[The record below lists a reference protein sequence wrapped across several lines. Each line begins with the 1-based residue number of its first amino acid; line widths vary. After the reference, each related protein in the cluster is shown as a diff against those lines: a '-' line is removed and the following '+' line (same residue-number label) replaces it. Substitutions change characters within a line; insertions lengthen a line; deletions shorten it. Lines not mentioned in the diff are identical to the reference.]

1 MTAAI
6 QKLDQSATQAPSIPK
21 VIVRA
26 EPTLARILKTL
37 DADYVKVQVRQRNVT
52 MRIALVSSGNLT
64 TTCCVITQ
72 KSTVRIYFVVKPE
85 VPKRNCVLSVRV
97 LYKNVTAILVSVCL
111 VNSVTDIIENTERHK
126 FTPYTCQNMRYL
138 GMLK

>member
-37 DADYVKVQVRQRNVT
+37 DADYVKVQVRQHNIT
-52 MRIALVSSGNLT
+52 MRTVLVSSGNFYHYLLLNPLPALT
-64 TTCCVITQ
+64 
-72 KSTVRIYFVVKPE
+72 
-85 VPKRNCVLSVRV
+85 
-97 LYKNVTAILVSVCL
+97 
-111 VNSVTDIIENTERHK
+111 
-126 FTPYTCQNMRYL
+126 
-138 GMLK
+138 

>member
-37 DADYVKVQVRQRNVT
+37 DADYVKVQVRHQNIT
-52 MRIALVSSGNLT
+52 MRTALVSSGNFT
-64 TTCCVITQ
+64 TTCVITQ
-72 KSTVRIYFVVKPE
+72 KSTVPF
-85 VPKRNCVLSVRV
+85 
-97 LYKNVTAILVSVCL
+97 
-111 VNSVTDIIENTERHK
+111 
-126 FTPYTCQNMRYL
+126 YL
-138 GMLK
+138 MVEA

>member
-37 DADYVKVQVRQRNVT
+37 DADYVKVQVRQQNMT
-52 MRIALVSSGNLT
+52 MTTVLLNNGNFT

-72 KSTVRIYFVVKPE
+72 KSTVLNY
-85 VPKRNCVLSVRV
+85 
-97 LYKNVTAILVSVCL
+97 LVAEAQSHETKLCFL
-111 VNSVTDIIENTERHK
+111 
-126 FTPYTCQNMRYL
+126 
-138 GMLK
+138 

>member
-37 DADYVKVQVRQRNVT
+37 DADYVKVQVRQQNIT
-52 MRIALVSSGNLT
+52 MRTALVNSVNFT
-64 TTCCVITQ
+64 TTCCIITQ
-72 KSTVRIYFVVKPE
+72 KSTVLIYLVAEAQSHETKL
-85 VPKRNCVLSVRV
+85 CSV
-97 LYKNVTAILVSVCL
+97 
-111 VNSVTDIIENTERHK
+111 
-126 FTPYTCQNMRYL
+126 
-138 GMLK
+138 

>member
-37 DADYVKVQVRQRNVT
+37 DADYVKVQVRQPNIT
-52 MRIALVSSGNLT
+52 MRTVLVNSGNFT
-64 TTCCVITQ
+64 TTWCVITQ
-72 KSTVRIYFVVKPE
+72 RSTALI
-85 VPKRNCVLSVRV
+85 
-97 LYKNVTAILVSVCL
+97 CL
-111 VNSVTDIIENTERHK
+111 VAEA
-126 FTPYTCQNMRYL
+126 
-138 GMLK
+138 

>member
-37 DADYVKVQVRQRNVT
+37 DADYVKVQVRQHNIT
-52 MRIALVSSGNLT
+52 MRTALASSCNLT
-64 TTCCVITQ
+64 TTCCAITK
-72 KSTVRIYFVVKPE
+72 KSTVLIYLMAE
-85 VPKRNCVLSVRV
+85 
-97 LYKNVTAILVSVCL
+97 A
-111 VNSVTDIIENTERHK
+111 
-126 FTPYTCQNMRYL
+126 
-138 GMLK
+138 

>member
-37 DADYVKVQVRQRNVT
+37 DADYVKVQVRQQNIT
-52 MRIALVSSGNLT
+52 MRTVLVNSGDFT
-64 TTCCVITQ
+64 TTCRVITP
-72 KSTVRIYFVVKPE
+72 KSTV
-85 VPKRNCVLSVRV
+85 
-97 LYKNVTAILVSVCL
+97 LVYL
-111 VNSVTDIIENTERHK
+111 NT
-126 FTPYTCQNMRYL
+126 
-138 GMLK
+138 